1 MVRDD
6 EGLSEDE
13 IPRNESR
20 YQKESRNDIMY
31 TKEL

>member
-13 IPRNESR
+13 ITRKKSHE
-20 YQKESRNDIMY
+20 QKDTRDDIMD
-31 TKEL
+31 TK